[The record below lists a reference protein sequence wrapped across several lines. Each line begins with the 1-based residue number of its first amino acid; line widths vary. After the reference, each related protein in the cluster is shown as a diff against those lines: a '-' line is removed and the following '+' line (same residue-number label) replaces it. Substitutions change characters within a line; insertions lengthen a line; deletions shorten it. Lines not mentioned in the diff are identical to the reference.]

1 MTLISQKEQN
11 RRMLIKVVHDVME
24 QHEDGTTFYVLA
36 ESVADALLGTFF
48 LEHESPEVCWH
59 QLYFSRR
66 ANRRILKKYKLMKD
80 KYKRLSDGV

>member
-11 RRMLIKVVHDVME
+11 RRMLIKVIHDVME
-24 QHEDGTTFYVLA
+24 EHEDGTTFNILA
-36 ESVADALLGTFF
+36 ESVADALLRTFF

-66 ANRRILKKYKLMKD
+66 ENRRVRKKYRLMKD
-80 KYKRLSDGV
+80 KYKRLRDGV